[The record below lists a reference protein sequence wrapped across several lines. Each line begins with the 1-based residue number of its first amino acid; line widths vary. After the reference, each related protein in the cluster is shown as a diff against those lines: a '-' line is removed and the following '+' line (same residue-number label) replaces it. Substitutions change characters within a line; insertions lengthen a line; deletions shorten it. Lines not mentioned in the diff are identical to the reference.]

1 MTAEIKSGKKVVG
14 DLQRLEKSGSA
25 RRARLSVRNKIIF
38 SFLFVALA
46 PIGIIG
52 SFSYFCSKN
61 MVIRKTANY
70 SLDMLNQTV
79 ANIQLKLA
87 EFESI
92 SVRLFIN
99 KDFNGALADYVKPKT
114 VSGGVKRKNI
124 EDYFN
129 EYMISNKD
137 IFAFM
142 FISDSDHG
150 KSIIIAKDYY
160 NDFHNLSEDFRKTHS
175 YQSIMTAAGGI
186 VWSNTLKIHRN
197 HFVVLGR
204 YIKDATSGEPLGIL
218 AIVVDEE
225 RIDQLAN
232 LTLYNKLNISLGNME
247 RFALI
252 INNDGEIISSPFK
265 QDIGKNIETLM
276 KDTKPLKPIME
287 YAGDRDYGS
296 EINQG
301 SYVTLVNNQPTLV
314 TFKSIGSKIG
324 IGGRSGWHL
333 IGLAP
338 TSFLYDGLRRIELA
352 TWILAAIFGG
362 LAAILS
368 FYVAALVDRVVSC
381 EWTVDRRE

>member
-1 MTAEIKSGKKVVG
+1 VVG
-14 DLQRLEKSGSA
+14 DLQLFKKSGVA
-25 RRARLSVRNKIIF
+25 GRARLSVRNKIVF
-38 SFLFVALA
+38 SFLLVALA
-46 PIGIIG
+46 PSGIIG

-61 MVIRKTANY
+61 MVIQKTANY
-70 SLDMLNQTV
+70 SLDMLTQTV

-92 SVRLFIN
+92 SLRLFIN
-99 KDFNGALADYVKPKT
+99 KDFNGALADYVEPKDG
-114 VSGGVKRKNI
+114 SDEVKRKNI
-124 EDYFN
+124 MDHFY

-142 FISDSDHG
+142 FISDTDNG

-160 NDFHNLSEDFRKTHS
+160 EDFHNLSRNFCKTHS

-197 HFVVLGR
+197 HFVILGR
-204 YIKDATSGEPLGIL
+204 HIKDTATGEPLGIL

-247 RFALI
+247 RFSFI

-265 QDIGKNIETLM
+265 QDIGKNIEKLM
-276 KDTKPLKPIME
+276 KDTKPLKPIMK

-301 SYVTLVNNQPTLV
+301 SYVTLVNDQPTLV

-333 IGLAP
+333 ISLAP

-362 LAAILS
+362 LAVLFS
-368 FYVAALVDRVVSC
+368 FYVAALVDRV
-381 EWTVDRRE
+381 ERRE